1 MANQMSAPEVREF
14 SLTPKERAESRDNY
28 VRVFDQQWADW
39 SSIAKVCV
47 DMDRDRDWEILGF
60 ASFNQY
66 LVTAAPRSRSYLY
79 LVIGRYRELS
89 PDIPDEELAQIPL
102 SNASVLKQLSPA
114 VRKES
119 KIRLGAKGKPAEFR
133 EMVSKE
139 YPGQHIEPIVEQR
152 LRFTLSAWTRIEA
165 AWEAYKVIDESAS
178 LETFLEW
185 AVSEQT
191 T

>member
-1 MANQMSAPEVREF
+1 MGTLNAPEVREF

-102 SNASVLKQLSPA
+102 SNASVLKQLSPE
-114 VRKES
+114 VRRES
-119 KIRLGAKGKPAEFR
+119 KIGRAAKGKPAEFR
-133 EMVSKE
+133 EFVARE
-139 YPGQHIEPIVEQR
+139 YPQQHVEPLVEQR
-152 LRFTLSAWTRIEA
+152 LRFTLSAWQRIEA

-185 AVSEQT
+185 LVSEQT